1 MIPIG
6 IAIIHEKIMLLA
18 ARMIVLTARDA
29 ISPVTLT
36 RYCSEKPKFR
46 CTTPHSHLK

>member
-6 IAIIHEKIMLLA
+6 IAITHEKIMLLA
-18 ARMIVLTARDA
+18 ARMIVLKARDA

-46 CTTPHSHLK
+46 CSTPHSHLK

>member
-6 IAIIHEKIMLLA
+6 IAIIHAKIMLHA
-18 ARMIVLTARDA
+18 DRMIVLKARDA

-36 RYCSEKPKFR
+36 RYDSENPKLRCS
-46 CTTPHSHLK
+46 TPHSHFA